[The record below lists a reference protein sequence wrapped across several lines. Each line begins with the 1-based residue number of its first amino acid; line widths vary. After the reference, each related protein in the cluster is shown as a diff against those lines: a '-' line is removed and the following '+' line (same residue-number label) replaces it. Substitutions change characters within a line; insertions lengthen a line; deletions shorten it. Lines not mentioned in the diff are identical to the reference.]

1 MKKSILATLILL
13 TTLSAQANELE
24 IKDIDFSNLT
34 EKQKTDL
41 NEHIKNYILE
51 NPSILY
57 QAAENYK
64 NQEIEN
70 QFKHLNAGV
79 ISNVDKILNDPN
91 TPYIGPKDSK
101 KAVVLFFDYNCV
113 YCSMLAIDLEKVVKS
128 NPDVKFIFKDMPIFE
143 RERET
148 SKYAA
153 QIGMKIFK
161 EKGGDSYFSY
171 HNDIFKA
178 GRDER
183 GLEMSE
189 VNDIAK
195 KYGVESIEKLE
206 NADIVDESM
215 LLSQTLKIIGTPT
228 LIFLPT
234 RNQTED
240 NVRVIM
246 KDLKE
251 EALQQQINKL

>member
-1 MKKSILATLILL
+1 MRKSIIASLLL
-13 TTLSAQANELE
+13 TTALSVSANETE

-34 EKQKTDL
+34 DKQKTDL
-41 NEHIKNYILE
+41 NIYIKNYILE
-51 NPSILY
+51 NPAILY
-57 QAAENYK
+57 QAADNYK

-70 QFKHLNAGV
+70 QFKHLNTGV
-79 ISNVDKILNDPN
+79 ITNVDKILNDPN

-113 YCSMLAIDLEKVVKS
+113 YCSMLAIDLEKIIKK
-128 NPDVKFIFKDMPIFE
+128 NPEVKFIFKDMPIFE
-143 RERET
+143 KERAT

-153 QIGMKIFK
+153 QIGVKVFK
-161 EKGGDSYFSY
+161 EKGGESYFNY
-171 HNDIFKA
+171 HNDIFRA

-183 GLEMSE
+183 GLEMEE

-234 RNQTED
+234 SNQSED

-251 EALQQQINKL
+251 DALQQQIDKL